1 MNIFYLDPDPSK
13 CARMHND
20 KHTVKMILE
29 YTQLLS
35 TAHRLLDGK
44 QSVVVVNNRKL
55 KRWSLEDPR
64 MNASLFLA
72 SHINHP
78 SAVWARESEDQYL
91 WLYQLLTH
99 LCKEYTHRY
108 GKTHAVVN
116 RCWQEL
122 RNLPLNLKGKKGFRE
137 PPQAMPDE
145 YKVVGDSVTAY
156 KKYYIGGKAKLGK
169 WTNRPTPDW
178 WLLNTVP
185 DKEVQNAVL

>member
-1 MNIFYLDPDPSK
+1 
-13 CARMHND
+13 MHND

-122 RNLPLNLKGKKGFRE
+122 RNPPMNLKGKKGFRE

-145 YKVVGDSVTAY
+145 YKVVGDSVSAY

>member
-1 MNIFYLDPDPSK
+1 
-13 CARMHND
+13 
-20 KHTVKMILE
+20 MILE

-122 RNLPLNLKGKKGFRE
+122 RNPPKNLKGKKGFRE

-145 YKVVGDSVTAY
+145 YKVTDVVESY
-156 KKYYIGGKAKLGK
+156 RNYYRKAKSGFAVWK
-169 WTNRPTPDW
+169 NRQ
-178 WLLNTVP
+178 VP
-185 DKEVQNAVL
+185 EWYMS

>member
-1 MNIFYLDPDPSK
+1 MNIFYLDIDPSK

-29 YTQLLS
+29 YTQMLS

-44 QSVVVVNNRKL
+44 ESIVVINNRKR

-64 MNASLFLA
+64 MNTSLFLA

-78 SAVWARESEDQYL
+78 SAIWARETEDQYL
-91 WLYQLLTH
+91 WLYRLLTH

-122 RNLPLNLKGKKGFRE
+122 RNPPKNLKGKTGFRE
-137 PPQAMPDE
+137 PPQAMPIE
-145 YKVVGDSVTAY
+145 YKVVGDSISAY
-156 KKYYIGGKAKLGK
+156 QKYYIGGKAKLAK
-169 WTNRPTPDW
+169 WTNRATPDW

-185 DKEVQNAVL
+185 DKEVQNAIL

>member
-1 MNIFYLDPDPSK
+1 MNIFYLDTDPSK

-29 YTQLLS
+29 YTQMLS

-44 QSVVVVNNRKL
+44 ESIVVINNRKR

-64 MNASLFLA
+64 MNTSLFLA

-78 SAVWARESEDQYL
+78 SAIWARETEDQYL
-91 WLYQLLTH
+91 WLYRLLTH

-122 RNLPLNLKGKKGFRE
+122 RNPPKNLKGKTGFRE
-137 PPQAMPDE
+137 PPQAMPIE
-145 YKVVGDSVTAY
+145 YKVVGDSISAY
-156 KKYYIGGKAKLGK
+156 QKYYIGGKAKLAK
-169 WTNRPTPDW
+169 WTNRATPDW

-185 DKEVQNAVL
+185 DKEVQNAIL

>member
-44 QSVVVVNNRKL
+44 QSVVTINNRKR
-55 KRWSLEDPR
+55 KRWTLDDPS
-64 MNASLFLA
+64 MNTKLFLA

-78 SAVWARESEDQYL
+78 CAIWARQSEDQYL

-99 LCKEYTHRY
+99 LCKEYMHRY
-108 GKTHAVVN
+108 GKTHAVVG
-116 RCWQEL
+116 RCWDDL
-122 RNLPLNLKGKKGFRE
+122 RNPPKSLKGIKGFVQ
-137 PPQAMPDE
+137 PPQAMPE
-145 YKVVGDSVTAY
+145 EFKVKGDSVTAY
-156 KKYYIGGKAKLGK
+156 KNYYIGAKHRIAK
-169 WTNRPTPDW
+169 WTNRNIPDW
-178 WLLNTVP
+178 WCINTVP
-185 DKEVQNAVL
+185 TKEVQDAIL